1 MPKASRET
9 SLLIYEVI
17 RDCPDKRGVSI
28 AEIKSAVGKSH
39 GLVSAVLADLRKS
52 GCVVGLQGE
61 RRLIRYSV
69 VDLFPLS
76 DAEKA
81 ERFDRIKELVEGEKS
96 KLAKRIMEVLN
107 GNSND
112 K

>member
-9 SLLIYEVI
+9 ALLIYEVI
-17 RDCPDKRGVSI
+17 RDCPDERGVSI

-61 RRLIRYSV
+61 RRVIRYSV
-69 VDLFPLS
+69 VGGFPLS
-76 DAEKA
+76 DAEKLEQIRGLA
-81 ERFDRIKELVEGEKS
+81 EGLKS
-96 KLAKRIMEVLN
+96 KLAKQIMEVL
-107 GNSND
+107 